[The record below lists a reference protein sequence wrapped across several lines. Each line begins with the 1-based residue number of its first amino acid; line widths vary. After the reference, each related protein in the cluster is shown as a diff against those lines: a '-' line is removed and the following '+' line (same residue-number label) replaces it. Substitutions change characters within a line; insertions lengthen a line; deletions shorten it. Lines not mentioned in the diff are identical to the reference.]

1 MHYQPVAVNTPAP
14 VRVQPQYIQ
23 YEEEESEPEP
33 PRQQLYT
40 TVPKA
45 TTSGGNGPV
54 PQRLQI
60 PGAQRITDVV
70 YTALPKPVRPDYEYS
85 QSTVDCFWT
94 IMINFH
100 IHILYNTTDKIFSF
114 IIRFESWLNNPPF
127 IHLFIYNLHFTIL
140 C

>member
-40 TVPKA
+40 SVPKS
-45 TTSGGNGPV
+45 TSGGSGPV
-54 PQRLQI
+54 PQRLQV

-70 YTALPKPVRPDYEYS
+70 YTAIPKPVRPDYEYS
-85 QSTVDCFWT
+85 QSTVVYLTTKPTD
-94 IMINFH
+94 FH
-100 IHILYNTTDKIFSF
+100 IHILYNTSNFQCRRYF
-114 IIRFESWLNNPPF
+114 RE
-127 IHLFIYNLHFTIL
+127 
-140 C
+140 